1 MKTLL
6 LSLFLFSGILA
17 VPGADDPVVPY
28 RTGLK
33 IFFVNRVESFVD
45 NTKEVCDSYSGK
57 DWRESQ
63 KHFGKLIKDY
73 SDYYSSLSQE
83 KKNRVNKALGK
94 YVGMSFKAGID
105 ISIEV
110 LKEIYRRAPS
120 VLQGVY
126 EGSGLKD
133 FFESN

>member
-6 LSLFLFSGILA
+6 LSLFLFSGLLA
-17 VPGADDPVVPY
+17 IPGTEDPVVPY

-33 IFFVNRVESFVD
+33 IFFVTRVENFVD
-45 NTKEVCDSYSGK
+45 DTKEACDSYSGR

-63 KHFGKLIKDY
+63 KYFGKLIKDY
-73 SDYYSSLSQE
+73 SEYYSSLSQE

-94 YVGMSFKAGID
+94 YVGMTFKAGVDVSID
-105 ISIEV
+105 V

-120 VLQGVY
+120 VLEGVY

-133 FFESN
+133 LFESN

>member
-6 LSLFLFSGILA
+6 LSLFLFSGLLA
-17 VPGADDPVVPY
+17 IPGAEGTVVPY

-33 IFFVNRVESFVD
+33 IFFVNRVENFVD
-45 NTKEVCDSYSGK
+45 NTKDVCDSYSGR

-63 KHFGKLIKDY
+63 KYFGKLIKDY
-73 SDYYSSLSQE
+73 SEYYSSLSQE

-94 YVGMSFKAGID
+94 YVGMTFKAGVDVSID
-105 ISIEV
+105 V

-120 VLQGVY
+120 VLEGVY

-133 FFESN
+133 LFESN